1 MAPFSLP
8 LKLAGAGED
17 CGGGLEA
24 AATSLGAAGDEA
36 GAVLRWKKPK
46 MLFCCFADCDAED
59 VDFWSLGT
67 RGVAISL
74 PSMPRAMLNLVES
87 GMSRQWLTTEK
98 WSTRLRFGERARVR
112 VSIWRVSE
120 MADGRCYR

>member
-1 MAPFSLP
+1 M
-8 LKLAGAGED
+8 
-17 CGGGLEA
+17 
-24 AATSLGAAGDEA
+24 SLGAAGDEA

-46 MLFCCFADCDAED
+46 ILFCCFADCDAED

-74 PSMPRAMLNLVES
+74 PSMPRAMVNLVES

-112 VSIWRVSE
+112 VPIWRVSE
-120 MADGRCYR
+120 MAGAIDKLWLSPTSLILAQDTHTPST